1 MYMEV
6 KINALIPYWCR
17 AVAVQSYEY
26 CDGTILVCSYWGKKK
41 ANPLLDGRCI
51 SGETSEKSF
60 GEVQPYFDIDA
71 RNGIGILYLYFYVI
85 RER

>member
-26 CDGTILVCSYWGKKK
+26 CDGTILVCSYWGGKK
-41 ANPLLDGRCI
+41 
-51 SGETSEKSF
+51 SKSLI
-60 GEVQPYFDIDA
+60 GWQMHQWGDIRKIFRKSTA
-71 RNGIGILYLYFYVI
+71 VF
-85 RER
+85 

>member
-1 MYMEV
+1 MYMDV

-41 ANPLLDGRCI
+41 QIPYWMADASVGRHLKNL
-51 SGETSEKSF
+51 SKKYS
-60 GEVQPYFDIDA
+60 
-71 RNGIGILYLYFYVI
+71 RILTLMQ
-85 RER
+85 EME